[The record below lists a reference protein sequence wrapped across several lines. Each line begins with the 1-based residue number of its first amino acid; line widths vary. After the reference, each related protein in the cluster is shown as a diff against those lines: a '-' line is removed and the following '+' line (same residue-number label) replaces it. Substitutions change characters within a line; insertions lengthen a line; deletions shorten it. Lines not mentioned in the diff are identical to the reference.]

1 MNLGMR
7 CGQRTNGVVGRGCG
21 LRPAWQ
27 VRRCTAKRSQR
38 NTLPPTL
45 AAEQNVLEGQQSSW
59 KHVMVA
65 LIDSN
70 PMLGTDS
77 RLALSTAAGLAMAE
91 GKLTV
96 IFLDETPCTGNESRM
111 TRVKNELEALGL
123 RDVQILEEEIGD
135 SAGGKQQ
142 SVAVGE
148 AADTFHADLVV
159 MSTSCVHEKHVD
171 ANLLAEF
178 VPAPLLLLP

>member
-1 MNLGMR
+1 MNPAIKCVR
-7 CGQRTNGVVGRGCG
+7 PTFGVVGRSCQARFGTPRV
-21 LRPAWQ
+21 LRRNPLVSA
-27 VRRCTAKRSQR
+27 SQASSEVQ
-38 NTLPPTL
+38 PM
-45 AAEQNVLEGQQSSW
+45 SW

-77 RLALSTAAGLAMAE
+77 RLALSTAAGLALAE

-96 IFLDETPCTGNESRM
+96 VFFDETPCSGNESRM

-123 RDVQILEEEIGD
+123 SDVQILEEEIGD
-135 SAGGKQQ
+135 AAGGKQQ